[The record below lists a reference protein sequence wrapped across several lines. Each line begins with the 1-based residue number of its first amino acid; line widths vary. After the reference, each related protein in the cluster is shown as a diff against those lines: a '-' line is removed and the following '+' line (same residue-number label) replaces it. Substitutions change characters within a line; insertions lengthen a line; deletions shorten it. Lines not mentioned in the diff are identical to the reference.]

1 MKSWIE
7 ISAARLAHNLHAVQA
22 AVGAETEVLAVVK
35 ANGYGHDAVLAAQ
48 ALVEAGVR
56 WLGVSDA
63 EEGARVRRTV
73 GAAPRILVMCGTEAA
88 DAPALVAHNLTPVIW
103 TMEHVAA
110 MEKAA
115 QQAGQRVRVHLEID
129 TGMSRQGAAPGEETA
144 RVVVALQQSPWVMCE
159 GVMSHLSSSED
170 AQSPATTAQL
180 DRFANVDGE
189 ANPEWTAL
197 LPQIVHLAN
206 TSAVDEGST
215 LERMQQLAAELSARV
230 MVRTGL
236 ALYGHTLPLDN
247 AEAATGKL
255 ANLQPALIWKTRI
268 IGIRNI
274 PAGATV
280 GYGATFTA
288 TAPMRLALLPVGY
301 ADGLRRE
308 ASSGLGN
315 GWVCIA
321 GQRAPVIGRVSM
333 NLTVVDVTNILTAA
347 LGDEAILLGEGVTA
361 EDHARWCGTIP
372 YEVLCGIRA
381 HALLR

>member
-7 ISAARLAHNLHAVQA
+7 ISAARLAHNLHAVQT
-22 AVGAETEVLAVVK
+22 AVGADTEVLAVVK

-48 ALVEAGVR
+48 ALVAAGVR
-56 WLGVSDA
+56 RLGVSDV

-73 GAAPRILVMCGTEAA
+73 GAAPRILVMCGMEAE

-103 TMEHVAA
+103 TVDHVAA
-110 MEKAA
+110 MERAA

-129 TGMSRQGAAPGEETA
+129 TGMSRQGASPGEDTA
-144 RVVVALQQSPWVMCE
+144 RVVATLQQSPWVLCE
-159 GVMSHLSSSED
+159 GVMSHLSSAEEANSGR
-170 AQSPATTAQL
+170 TTAQL
-180 DRFANVDGE
+180 QHFL
-189 ANPEWTAL
+189 EWRPSTEPGDVFL
-197 LPQIVHLAN
+197 LPEILHIAN

-215 LERMQQLAAELSARV
+215 LQHIRSLAAQGSARV

-236 ALYGHTLPLDN
+236 ALYGYSLPIEPS
-247 AEAATGKL
+247 EAKL
-255 ANLQPALIWKTRI
+255 GNLTNLQPALTWKTRI
-268 IGIRNI
+268 IGLREI

-288 TAPMRLALLPVGY
+288 AAPMRLALLPIGY

-321 GQRAPVIGRVSM
+321 GQRAAVIGRVSM
-333 NLTVVDVTNILTAA
+333 NLTVVDVTHIPAA
-347 LGDEAILLGEGVTA
+347 QLGDEVVILGEGVTA

-381 HALLR
+381 HARLI

>member
-1 MKSWIE
+1 VKSWIE
-7 ISAARLAHNLHAVQA
+7 ISAARLAHNLHAVQT
-22 AVGAETEVLAVVK
+22 AVGPDTEVLAVVK

-48 ALVEAGVR
+48 ALVAAGVR
-56 WLGVSDA
+56 WLGVSDH

-73 GAAPRILVMCGTEAA
+73 GAAPRILVMCGMEAA
-88 DAPALVAHNLTPVIW
+88 DAPALVAHNLTPVLW
-103 TMEHVAA
+103 TVDHVAA
-110 MEKAA
+110 MERAA

-129 TGMSRQGAAPGEETA
+129 TGMSRQGAAPGEDTA
-144 RVVVALQQSPWVMCE
+144 RVVAALQQSPWVLCE
-159 GVMSHLSSSED
+159 GVMSHLSSAEE
-170 AQSPATTAQL
+170 ANAPATTAQL
-180 DRFANVDGE
+180 DRFVHINPE
-189 ANPEWTAL
+189 SNPEWTAL

-215 LERMQQLAAELSARV
+215 LERMQQLAATLSARV

-236 ALYGHTLPLDN
+236 AVYGYTLPLEH
-247 AEAATGKL
+247 ASGPGSL
-255 ANLQPALIWKTRI
+255 ASNLQPALTWKTRI
-268 IGIRNI
+268 IDLRNI
-274 PAGATV
+274 PANTTV

-288 TAPMRLALLPVGY
+288 AAPMRLALLPVGY

-321 GQRAPVIGRVSM
+321 GQRAAVIGRVSM
-333 NLTVVDVTNILTAA
+333 NLTVIDVTHIPAA
-347 LGDEAILLGEGVTA
+347 QLGDEAVLLGEGVTA

-381 HALLR
+381 HARLI

>member
-1 MKSWIE
+1 VKSWIE